1 MDSHPSRRWWR
12 RPSMA
17 MLVGAIGGCALTL
30 LAGAVRDGWTTGA
43 FARHHP
49 RAQVVAADRLQQLL
63 TRQLSNG
70 AGVSRPWPAEKGKRF
85 VLRWVTDGLLDRRD
99 PRALEVL
106 FSPGDRERSLG
117 RVGVE
122 AFAGLSR
129 ETLRDPT
136 LPVGRLTSYLG
147 PRAGAVPDARHG
159 YGTAVIADLSFPDVA
174 IVGYTSGAVRILSR
188 SDLGLEPSE
197 PIVAGPKARDPD
209 LRTLTE

>member
-1 MDSHPSRRWWR
+1 MDARPSRRWWR

-30 LAGAVRDGWTTGA
+30 LAGAVRDAWTSGA
-43 FARHHP
+43 FAGRHP
-49 RAQVVAADRLQQLL
+49 RAQVMAADRLQVLL
-63 TRQLSNG
+63 KQQLSNG
-70 AGVSRPWPAEKGKRF
+70 AGVTRPWPAEEGKRF

-99 PRALEVL
+99 PQALAAL

-117 RVGVE
+117 RVGVD

-129 ETLRDPT
+129 ETLRDPA
-136 LPVGRLTSYLG
+136 LEVGRLTSYLG
-147 PRAGAVPDARHG
+147 PRADVVPEARHG
-159 YGTAVIADLSFPDVA
+159 YGRAVIGDLSFPDVA
-174 IVGYTSGAVRILSR
+174 IIGYTTGAVRILSR